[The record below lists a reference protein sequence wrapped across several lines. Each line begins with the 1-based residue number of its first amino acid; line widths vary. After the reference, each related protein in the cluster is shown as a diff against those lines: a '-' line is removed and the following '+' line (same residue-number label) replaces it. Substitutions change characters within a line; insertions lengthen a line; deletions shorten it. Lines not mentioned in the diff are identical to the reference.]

1 MGHDW
6 EILRENSSIKHDL
19 ARSFFQ
25 LWPQIGAEGDKI
37 SRKLTGEAP
46 AETVFLEILILF
58 DSLII

>member
-19 ARSFFQ
+19 AKSFFQ

-46 AETVFLEILILF
+46 AETVFLEI
-58 DSLII
+58 